1 MDTREHSIR
10 HFIDPSSGQAI
21 FAKARIEE
29 EETVTRIT
37 VGYPC
42 RRETARL
49 ERQLGA
55 SLTEQGFAT
64 RAIRI
69 VSEITTHRVQGGLKP
84 LAGVKNLVAVASG
97 KGGVGKST
105 ISVNLAIALQQQGA
119 AVGLLDAD
127 IYGPSQAKMLGG
139 AQRPLSTDGKTMEP
153 VIRHGLQTLS
163 MADLIDEETAMIW
176 RGPMV
181 TQTLIQLLNESR
193 WHALDYLVIDLP
205 PGTGDTQLTLA
216 QQIPVTGAIIV
227 TTPQDIALLDA
238 KKAKIM
244 FDKVRIPTL
253 GLIENMS
260 VYHCPNCG
268 HTAHIFGEGGGEKL
282 ARRYKIPLLG
292 SLPLDIRFRE
302 NSDRGTA
309 LGEKEAD
316 ADLAAI
322 YHHIAFAV
330 GYELSGQEKSYT
342 RSFPEIVIEK

>member
-1 MDTREHSIR
+1 MDTRGKSIR
-10 HFIDPSSGQAI
+10 HFIDPASGRAI
-21 FAKARIEE
+21 FAEARIDEQDAL
-29 EETVTRIT
+29 TRIT

-42 RRETARL
+42 RQERPRL
-49 ERQLGA
+49 ERQLGEW
-55 SLTEQGFAT
+55 LDGQGFPAHALEIT
-64 RAIRI
+64 
-69 VSEITTHRVQGGLKP
+69 SEITPHRVQAGLKP
-84 LAGVKNLVAVASG
+84 LAEVKNLIAVASG

-105 ISVNLAIALQQQGA
+105 VSANLAVALKRQGA

-139 AQRPLSTDGKTMEP
+139 AQRPLSSDGKTMEP

-193 WHALDYLVIDLP
+193 WQALDYLIIDLP

-238 KKAKIM
+238 KKAKIL
-244 FDKVRIPTL
+244 FDKVSIPIL

-268 HTAHIFGEGGGEKL
+268 HAAHIFGAGGGQKL
-282 ARRYKIPLLG
+282 ARRYRIPLLG
-292 SLPLDIRFRE
+292 ALPLDIRFRE
-302 NSDRGTA
+302 NADRGDA

-316 ADLAAI
+316 ADLAAH
-322 YHHIAFAV
+322 YRAIAFAV
-330 GYELSGQEKSYT
+330 GYELSGKGKSD
-342 RSFPEIVIEK
+342 RQAFPKIVIEK